1 MSNGNEISQPDDHQ
15 YAQLLSSSAHHD
27 DGYQSLLPIRGD
39 ELRQTSAVILPLDA
53 EADQL
58 MGSAA
63 QNDTDNTQ
71 VGNIYRRT
79 RNFGDGFILAIWRFK
94 SESPK

>member
-15 YAQLLSSSAHHD
+15 YAQLLSQITSSAHHD

-71 VGNIYRRT
+71 VGNIIIYIY
-79 RNFGDGFILAIWRFK
+79 F
-94 SESPK
+94 SSQ